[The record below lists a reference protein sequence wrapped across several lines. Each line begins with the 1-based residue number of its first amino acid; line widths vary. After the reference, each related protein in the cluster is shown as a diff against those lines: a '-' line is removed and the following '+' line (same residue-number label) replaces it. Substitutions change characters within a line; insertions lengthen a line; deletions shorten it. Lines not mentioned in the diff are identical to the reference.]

1 MPTEGL
7 STIINGYGAVS
18 EDGIMCTFEPEP
30 RYDIADR
37 PVIDPTVT
45 VSIAPHPATAAAT
58 ITITVPTSL
67 DGQPLTVTIVDI
79 LGCVLAEIASGTAKS
94 GTTHVSL
101 RQRSIAPRSYR
112 DRCCGWSPLVRN
124 SCHE

>member
-45 VSIAPHPATAAAT
+45 VSIAPHPATAAS
-58 ITITVPTSL
+58 TITVPTSL
-67 DGQPLTVTIVDI
+67 DGQPLTVIIVDI
-79 LGCVLAEIASGTAKS
+79 FGRVVAEIARGTAKA

-101 RQRSIAPRSYR
+101 RQRYIAPGSCR